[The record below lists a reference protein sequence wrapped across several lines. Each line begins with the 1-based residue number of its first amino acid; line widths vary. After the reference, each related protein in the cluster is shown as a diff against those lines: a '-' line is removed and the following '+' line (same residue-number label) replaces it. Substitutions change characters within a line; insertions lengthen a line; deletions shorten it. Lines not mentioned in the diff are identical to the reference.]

1 MQRSSIDAVRRSRKS
16 LLRQR
21 IKSVQLDLDIA
32 SSYMDSKDVKK
43 LQDLYM
49 DLHFQMWSIR

>member
-1 MQRSSIDAVRRSRKS
+1 MQRSSRKS
-16 LLRQR
+16 LLKQR

-43 LQDLYM
+43 LEALYM
-49 DLHFQMWSIR
+49 DLHFRMWRLR